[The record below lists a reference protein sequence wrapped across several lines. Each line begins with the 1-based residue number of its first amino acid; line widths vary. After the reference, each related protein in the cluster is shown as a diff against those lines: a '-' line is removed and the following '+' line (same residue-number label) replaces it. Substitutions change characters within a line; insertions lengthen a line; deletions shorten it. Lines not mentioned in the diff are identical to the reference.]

1 MSPSLGAV
9 PPTWWRALL
18 AVGVALLVV
27 EFTVPAL
34 EDVAYVAIGL
44 LGVVGLGV
52 GVRLNQPRHAAPWW
66 AFVAGLSLWV
76 VADLLLALGRDGLSD
91 AAFAAGYA
99 PLTLGLVLLARVRT
113 AGRDLAGLLDA
124 VMLALALTVAFLA
137 LLGWPVVASGDFSAS
152 QTAVELAFVAG
163 DLLLLAGLVRIA
175 TSPGGWVLPMRLLAA
190 AIALVVAADALSL
203 ALRLYGGVAEPRL
216 PDVLYL
222 LSYLAWGAAAL
233 HPGML
238 VLTERGRPQPMAL
251 GRARLGAL
259 GLAVV
264 TPTVCRAVQTLTELR
279 ATPWTVVLGTFVIT
293 GLVLVRLRLA
303 FTEVE
308 AAHDESTALRDQ
320 LSHEATHDGLTGLPN
335 RARGLVLVE
344 SALNRVFAGGG
355 SVSVLF
361 IDLDGFKQVNDTFGH
376 RAGDVLLQRVAER
389 LRAAM
394 RDGDTAIRLGG
405 DEFVVVV
412 EALPDSDAAMALARR
427 LITTIS
433 EPVTLGSLGTAKV
446 GASIGVSQCFD
457 GTTDAVTLLDEADM
471 AAYRAKA
478 GGRGRAELFDPA
490 MRAAAREAESLAS
503 DLRRAVVDDRLELR
517 YQPIV
522 DAHTGRV
529 RSWEALVRWNRPG
542 HGLLTPG
549 SFLPVAERSE
559 LIRDI
564 DRWVVRAAT
573 AQLSRWTT
581 DLGRDDLAVHVNVSD
596 RQLRRDGL
604 VADVADALAASGLAG
619 SRLVLEIDHAS
630 ALADPRATAHLAEVR
645 ELGVRVAF
653 ADFEAG
659 FRSLL
664 ALPDAPVDLV
674 KIGSDFLHVGTTE
687 HDKLLHLV
695 IQGVRAVGLD
705 VIAEGVER
713 ADQLATLRALDCA
726 MVQGYHLARPMTTA
740 KAGAYLQEAALD
752 PFSGLQPRTPG

>member
-238 VLTERGRPQPMAL
+238 VLTERGLPQPMAL

-573 AQLSRWTT
+573 AQLGRWTT
-581 DLGRDDLAVHVNVSD
+581 DLGRHDLAVHVNVSD

-604 VADVADALAASGLAG
+604 VTDVADALAASGLAG